1 MTLRRIF
8 AGAAAAAIASV
19 GLVACGND
27 SADDTAAD
35 GTTTAAASGETV
47 RIGTTDANL
56 KEWDVFADLVEEEG
70 IDIEIVPFSDYNT
83 PNDALAQGQID
94 VNKFQHLKFL
104 ASYNEGAG
112 EELVPYAS
120 TEIYPLALFWQG
132 HDSLDGIEGEE
143 VAIPNDATNQGR
155 AINVLVQAGLV
166 TLKEEGLLD
175 PAPADIDTEASQVQ
189 VIAVDAAQTT
199 TVFHEGR
206 PAVINN
212 SFLERA
218 GIDPNSAIFQ
228 DDPSTEQAEQY
239 INVWVT
245 TPELADNEELAAL
258 AELWKDPAVEEAVLE
273 SSGGTAVPVDLS
285 AEELADIQQRLEEQA
300 AE

>member
-1 MTLRRIF
+1 MALRRF
-8 AGAAAAAIASV
+8 AAGAVALAFAAT

-27 SADDTAAD
+27 EPAAPLAEGDTI
-35 GTTTAAASGETV
+35 
-47 RIGTTDANL
+47 RIGTTDRE
-56 KEWDVFADLVEEEG
+56 KEAWSVFETKAADAG
-70 IDIEIVPFSDYNT
+70 IDLEVVEFSEYPPVNT
-83 PNDALAQGQID
+83 ALSEGELD
-94 VNKFQHLKFL
+94 VNLFQHLKYL
-104 ASYNEGAG
+104 AQYNVGSDQDLTPIG
-112 EELVPYAS
+112 S
-120 TEIYPLALFWQG
+120 TEIVPLALFWTG
-132 HDSLDGIEGEE
+132 GDKVEDIEDGTE
-143 VAIPNDATNQGR
+143 VVIPNDSTNQGR
-155 AINVLVQAGLV
+155 ALSVLEKAGLIA
-166 TLKEEGLLD
+166 LKGDSANPSPL
-175 PAPADIDTEASQVQ
+175 DIDTEKSRVS
-189 VIAVDAAQTT
+189 VTPIDAAQTT
-199 TVFHEGR
+199 AAYGEGT

>member
-1 MTLRRIF
+1 MALRRF
-8 AGAAAAAIASV
+8 AAGAVALAFAAT

-27 SADDTAAD
+27 EPAAPLAEGDTI
-35 GTTTAAASGETV
+35 
-47 RIGTTDANL
+47 RIGTTDYQKEAWRVFEQKVAEAGIDMEIEPFNEYAPVNTALAEGDLDVNL
-56 KEWDVFADLVEEEG
+56 FQHIKYLAQYNVGSDADL
-70 IDIEIVPFSDYNT
+70 T
-83 PNDALAQGQID
+83 PI
-94 VNKFQHLKFL
+94 
-104 ASYNEGAG
+104 
-112 EELVPYAS
+112 AS
-120 TEIYPLALFWQG
+120 TEIVPLGLYWTGGDKVEDIA
-132 HDSLDGIEGEE
+132 DGTE
-143 VAIPNDATNQGR
+143 VVIPNDSTNQGR
-155 AINVLVQAGLV
+155 ALSVLAKAGLIE
-166 TLKEEGLLD
+166 LKGDSANPTPL
-175 PAPADIDTEASQVQ
+175 DIDTEKSRVS
-189 VIAVDAAQTT
+189 VTPIDAAQTPAAYG
-199 TVFHEGR
+199 EGT

-285 AEELADIQQRLEEQA
+285 TEELADIQQRLEEQA

>member
-1 MTLRRIF
+1 MALRRF
-8 AGAAAAAIASV
+8 AAGAVALAFAAT

-27 SADDTAAD
+27 EPAAPLAEGDTI
-35 GTTTAAASGETV
+35 
-47 RIGTTDANL
+47 RIGTTDRE
-56 KEWDVFADLVEEEG
+56 KEAWSVFEKKAADAG
-70 IDIEIVPFSDYNT
+70 IDLEVVEFSEYPPVNT
-83 PNDALAQGQID
+83 ALSEGELD
-94 VNKFQHLKFL
+94 VNLFQHLKYL
-104 ASYNEGAG
+104 AQYNVGSDQDLTPIG
-112 EELVPYAS
+112 S
-120 TEIYPLALFWQG
+120 TEIVPLALFWTG
-132 HDSLDGIEGEE
+132 GDKVEDIEDGTE
-143 VAIPNDATNQGR
+143 VVIPNDSTNQGR
-155 AINVLVQAGLV
+155 ALSVLEKAGLIA
-166 TLKEEGLLD
+166 LKGDSANPSPL
-175 PAPADIDTEASQVQ
+175 DIDTEKSRVS
-189 VIAVDAAQTT
+189 VTPIDAAQTT
-199 TVFHEGR
+199 AAYGEGT